1 MPMKQDPGH
10 GGSEKDGS
18 KSETYCSLCYR
29 NGEFLKNDLKN
40 AKEMQVFCIEK
51 MQEQGMS
58 KWMAWL
64 LTRGIPRLKR
74 WKK

>member
-10 GGSEKDGS
+10 GGTEKDGS
-18 KSETYCSLCYR
+18 KSERYCSLCYR
-29 NGEFLKNDLKN
+29 DGEFLNKDLKS
-40 AKEMQVFCIEK
+40 AKEMQAFCIEK
-51 MQEQGMS
+51 MHEQGMS

-64 LTRGIPRLKR
+64 LTRGIPRLER